1 MHPTSRATK
10 AVTDGWIAL
19 EDEEGEEEEGGDD
32 EAMLALF
39 EEEEDGDTD
48 VESDSDSPDE
58 IFELFQLKKNMQQ
71 YCVQNFQYIF
81 QLMFDFKFVWTT
93 CKN

>member
-1 MHPTSRATK
+1 M
-10 AVTDGWIAL
+10 TDGWIAL

-48 VESDSDSPDE
+48 VESDSHSPDK
-58 IFELFQLKKNMQQ
+58 IFELF
-71 YCVQNFQYIF
+71 
-81 QLMFDFKFVWTT
+81 
-93 CKN
+93 

>member
-10 AVTDGWIAL
+10 AVTDGWIAS

-58 IFELFQLKKNMQQ
+58 MNSCLTSNLYGQLARIERA
-71 YCVQNFQYIF
+71 V
-81 QLMFDFKFVWTT
+81 
-93 CKN
+93 

>member
-32 EAMLALF
+32 EAMWLF
-39 EEEEDGDTD
+39 LRRRRM
-48 VESDSDSPDE
+48 E
-58 IFELFQLKKNMQQ
+58 I
-71 YCVQNFQYIF
+71 
-81 QLMFDFKFVWTT
+81 LMWSLTVTRQTRSLSFFS
-93 CKN
+93 

>member
-1 MHPTSRATK
+1 MHPTSRASK

-39 EEEEDGDTD
+39 EEEEDGDTN

-58 IFELFQLKKNMQQ
+58 IFELF
-71 YCVQNFQYIF
+71 
-81 QLMFDFKFVWTT
+81 
-93 CKN
+93 